1 VLPPINF
8 DKLKWQYNLRA
19 LFRGKINMN
28 NKTIEQF
35 MLLQTMQS
43 LSDLI
48 SKHEE
53 NLFRKTGLT
62 KFHHRILLSIA
73 FLTESKKTPIKITDL
88 VPYQNS
94 GLVSVSLL
102 VDRMEKKG
110 LVRKVRDSSDQ
121 RIVRISIT
129 RKGKKILKEV
139 SNPTTDLIKRI
150 FSVLS
155 DAELKQATV
164 LINKLLSF
172 AEEETSMTDDTLHK
186 LPVDQRSRFFIRLA
200 GY

>member
-1 VLPPINF
+1 
-8 DKLKWQYNLRA
+8 
-19 LFRGKINMN
+19 MN

-35 MLLQTMQS
+35 MLLQS
-43 LSDLI
+43 LQTLSEQI

-53 NLFRKTGLT
+53 YLFRKTGLT
-62 KFHHRILLSIA
+62 KNQHRILLSIA
-73 FLTESKKTPIKITDL
+73 FLIELGKTPVKITDL

-110 LVRKVRDSSDQ
+110 LLKKVRDTTD
-121 RIVRISIT
+121 RRTVHIT
-129 RKGKKILKEV
+129 MTEKGNTLLKEV
-139 SNPTTDLIKRI
+139 SNPTTDLIRHI

-155 DAELKQATV
+155 DTELKQAQDIV
-164 LINKLLSF
+164 NKLLAV
-172 AEEETSMTDDTLHK
+172 AEIKTAMSEDKLHK
-186 LPVDQRSRFFIRLA
+186 LPIRESSLFFNKLA